1 MMRFL
6 AALLLL
12 VLVLFF
18 AVTGT
23 QAACTDLENT
33 AINKCKMSSQILFM
47 ESLGSTPCQYSL
59 FTEMVCKEYNSMKMC
74 IENGINSQTCMP
86 FEGELATQ
94 PLMTGVDCSPN
105 AFEKERWRI
114 KGTPKSGQGSSWDVL
129 VVIHRF
135 CQSLTHA
142 STSSLMNVEL
152 KGTKLKALIRKH
164 ITDVQRWR
172 QTSQISVKER
182 RSQCLRS
189 HLVKKLVRKPL
200 TKQLAMVGIKCSPKN
215 FEDSCMPKTTGLKTY
230 PGCAENEAVAIS
242 KCKMH
247 SKPVFMKSFNET
259 SCDSKFTEEAC
270 NEYYAMKACIKSGTS
285 DTCKPL
291 EGEMYNKPIM
301 EGIKCS
307 PQTFEDSCMLKD
319 TYTGCTDEESTTI
332 NTCKV
337 HAKPVFVKIF
347 GKMSCISK
355 LTEHTCNEYKSM
367 RDCIKSSTN
376 GTCKPL
382 EGEMATQPIM
392 AGIKCTPENF
402 EVGCMSLTDEA
413 YTGCT
418 RNETAVINS
427 CKIHAKPVFKKEFGE
442 MPCNSNLT
450 DLVCNEYK
458 AMKTCIK
465 SGTSNTCKPLEGDRA
480 IHPIMSGIQCSP
492 NNFEDSCFP
501 KMKVYKGC
509 TENETTF
516 INNCKMNS
524 KPVFKESFG
533 ERSCESNL
541 TGKVCM
547 EYESMKAC
555 IKRHTSEACKPL
567 EGEMATHPIM
577 TEVDCSPQT
586 FEDTC
591 LPEMVTG
598 MDCTP
603 MIFKDSCKKELEK
616 TEKPKMDPEGDVT

>member
-1 MMRFL
+1 M
-6 AALLLL
+6 AP
-12 VLVLFF
+12 
-18 AVTGT
+18 
-23 QAACTDLENT
+23 EP
-33 AINKCKMSSQILFM
+33 I
-47 ESLGSTPCQYSL
+47 
-59 FTEMVCKEYNSMKMC
+59 
-74 IENGINSQTCMP
+74 
-86 FEGELATQ
+86 
-94 PLMTGVDCSPN
+94 
-105 AFEKERWRI
+105 
-114 KGTPKSGQGSSWDVL
+114 
-129 VVIHRF
+129 
-135 CQSLTHA
+135 
-142 STSSLMNVEL
+142 
-152 KGTKLKALIRKH
+152 
-164 ITDVQRWR
+164 
-172 QTSQISVKER
+172 
-182 RSQCLRS
+182 
-189 HLVKKLVRKPL
+189 
-200 TKQLAMVGIKCSPKN
+200 MVGIKCSPKN

-501 KMKVYKGC
+501 KMKEVYKGC

-591 LPEMVTG
+591 LPEMG
-598 MDCTP
+598 CTESE
-603 MIFKDSCKKELEK
+603 ITDTNNCKMNAKPVFQKSFGDAPCIDFAPEVCREYKSLSTCIASK
-616 TEKPKMDPEGDVT
+616 TSAHANLWKARWTRNLSVRTEISPG